1 MDRDSLSMNNLASS
15 LPAANNANNT
25 ELSAKFKEAAM
36 SITTLY
42 RASLAAQSRAH
53 SAGYSAAL
61 QDVLSYVQAGLSD
74 GSMDIGTVLDWLEA
88 RAATAQSDDEDDEQH
103 HHASASA
110 AKVQLVKRITAAKE
124 NAHGHHQHHHHRKA
138 ATGKIASKSPSP
150 RPPSPLLGT
159 KRRHG
164 ALHEQP
170 VQLVTGPSLGDKAE
184 RAKRGKPKSARV
196 PNPQPVAPSFADFS
210 MDVEDDPR
218 ERKRVARR

>member
-1 MDRDSLSMNNLASS
+1 MPMDRDSLSMNNLASS
-15 LPAANNANNT
+15 LPAANNATST

-88 RAATAQSDDEDDEQH
+88 RAATVQSDDEDDD
-103 HHASASA
+103 HHASAS

-124 NAHGHHQHHHHRKA
+124 NAHHHHRKA
-138 ATGKIASKSPSP
+138 TAKISSSKSPSP

-159 KRRHG
+159 KRRHA
-164 ALHEQP
+164 ALHDQP
-170 VQLVTGPSLGDKAE
+170 VQLVTGSSDKAE
-184 RAKRGKPKSARV
+184 RVKRGKPKSARV
-196 PNPQPVAPSFADFS
+196 PNPLPVAPAFADFS